1 MVGAALHLDL
11 FERPVWRRVPVGVR
25 TRAAA
30 RGGGAAGP
38 FRIRHSAI
46 LNGRGQLIPHSAF
59 RNPHWGPAVVFWGVL
74 LGAALVGWVCPAHTP
89 WAGEAASPAPAKRS
103 PVDETEAVLAAVRAE
118 VAAFR
123 GTPSS
128 WFRVEF
134 RRRIALLHGARVFA
148 VTRLSIPETRGLV
161 ALAADG
167 RAVLL
172 GSDWSGPCACKGFNA
187 LVDPAQV
194 KLAAPGGA
202 AAFAR
207 AYLALMHVGGARL
220 VEKLADIS
228 NPDTDEYRE
237 YERDVMDEIGEKYK
251 GLIRPV
257 LRQPAPGGSAVSFYV
272 WIKSELQRWEMVV
285 NVAGE
290 VTSCEFLR
298 VAGVPSDRVP

>member
-1 MVGAALHLDL
+1 M
-11 FERPVWRRVPVGVR
+11 
-25 TRAAA
+25 
-30 RGGGAAGP
+30 
-38 FRIRHSAI
+38 FRLVIPR
-46 LNGRGQLIPHSAF
+46 GRGRAL
-59 RNPHWGPAVVFWGVL
+59 RPAVVFRRAL
-74 LGAALVGWVCPAHTP
+74 LGAILVVWLFPPDTP
-89 WAGEAASPAPAKRS
+89 WGAEPASPAPANRS
-103 PVDETEAVLAAVRAE
+103 AVDETEAVLAAVRAE

-167 RAVLL
+167 HAVLL
-172 GSDWSGPCACKGFNA
+172 GSDWSGPCASKGFNA

-194 KLAAPGGA
+194 KLATPGGP

-220 VEKLADIS
+220 VEKVADIP

-257 LRQPAPGGSAVSFYV
+257 LRESHPPDWAVSFYV
-272 WIKSELQRWEMVV
+272 WIKAELQRWEMVV
-285 NVAGE
+285 TDAGHI
-290 VTSCEFLR
+290 TACEYLR
-298 VAGVPSDRVP
+298 VAGVPSDRIP